1 MILSSLKTKN
11 DLCFFFSMSRVNLCL
26 WVFFSI
32 LFSLN
37 QVQRTWAGGLV
48 HKWAA
53 VGLGMD
59 VVVKKHHME

>member
-1 MILSSLKTKN
+1 M
-11 DLCFFFSMSRVNLCL
+11 FFLFYVAREFMFMG
-26 WVFFSI
+26 FFSI